1 MMILV
6 SDPEKALQGIHWF
19 LKLKPFEYDF
29 DNIKQRDREKDK
41 EVYGLPT
48 MHEVR
53 PMVEKTSKHY
63 SEVLSEEVI
72 NKYINMD
79 FWNR

>member
-1 MMILV
+1 MVKGGVNV
-6 SDPEKALQGIHWF
+6 STFPFET

-29 DNIKQRDREKDK
+29 ENITQKDREKDK
-41 EVYGLPT
+41 DVYGLPS

-53 PMVEKTSKHY
+53 PKVEKKSKHY
-63 SEVLSEEVI
+63 SEVLSEDVI

>member
-6 SDPEKALQGIHWF
+6 NDPEKALQGIHWF

-29 DNIKQRDREKDK
+29 DNIEAKDREKDK

-53 PMVEKTSKHY
+53 PKIEKNQDITLRFLVKKS
-63 SEVLSEEVI
+63 
-72 NKYINMD
+72 
-79 FWNR
+79 